1 MLAKGHS
8 KFYIGSIQ
16 FTYDGKENKEETMEW
31 TEKDL
36 RLEIETYL
44 TRGLRSMKV
53 QPSDVKTVQA
63 VIGGNH
69 GDTAFHLEQ

>member
-1 MLAKGHS
+1 MSLLAKGNS
-8 KFYIGSIQ
+8 KFYTNSIQ
-16 FTYDGKENKEETMEW
+16 FKYDGKVDKEETMEW

-36 RLEIETYL
+36 HLEIETYL
-44 TRGLRSMKV
+44 TRGLRSRKV

-69 GDTAFHLEQ
+69 